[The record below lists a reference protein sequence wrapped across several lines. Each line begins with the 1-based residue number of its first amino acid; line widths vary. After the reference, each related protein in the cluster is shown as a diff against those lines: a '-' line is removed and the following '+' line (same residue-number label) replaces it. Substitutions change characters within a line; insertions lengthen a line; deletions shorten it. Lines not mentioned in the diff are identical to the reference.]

1 MKNLSLS
8 TKLSLGFASITL
20 LAAGVGGFGLMQ
32 MRSAS
37 VLASQQQQ
45 QSVPVSAVGGDIV
58 AVISDL
64 RSDGQFFI
72 ETGDPKF
79 WDAYMAGRV
88 RFVEAVTTGQ
98 GLIETYPD
106 LEPYQSYLDEAVKH
120 ATDCKVEMLD
130 IQAQHATIAAGRVQ
144 FDQLASKVYAQ
155 TNTIES
161 QVDPAFAAKVLE
173 RFNEARIQTL
183 NGMQNKDEDAFE
195 AAKRELQAAVA
206 LGRAKEQAL
215 RSAGQTAQAKM
226 VEDLDA
232 DLIAYAMQEQTVA
245 NASKALVAATARRVQ
260 IVKDINAVGLAMNA
274 AAMKQ
279 TTDGAEESA
288 ANLSNASM
296 LTGIGLAGVIGL
308 AVSIAVFLTR
318 SITRSLTAVAGEL
331 SEASR
336 QTASAASEIAT
347 GSRSVAQGA
356 TEQAATLEETS
367 ASIEEISSMTRRNAE
382 SAGNANK
389 MAHTASQSAVVGN
402 ESVAR
407 MNAAIEK
414 IRERADETSKIIKTI
429 DEIAFQTNLLAL
441 NAAVEAARAGDAGK
455 GFAVV
460 AEEVRSLAMQS
471 AEAAKSTSAL
481 IAKSVE
487 ASVEGE
493 QTASEVAKA
502 LTEITTNVN
511 DAGALIE
518 EITAASQEQA
528 QGIEQVNRA
537 VQQMDQLTQQN
548 AASAE
553 QSAAS
558 SEELRHQA
566 EIAKQAVASL
576 NRLLG
581 VENNAGGASSYKP
594 AKAKPAK
601 AAKASHEPDSFPM
614 PAPSSSNDFM
624 SDFDDAFNQAA

>member
-1 MKNLSLS
+1 MVSFALEQFNSLKLGTKILVAGSGAVLS
-8 TKLSLGFASITL
+8 TAVVAMLVQRSVIREQGIEMTRSS
-20 LAAGVGGFGLMQ
+20 
-32 MRSAS
+32 MR
-37 VLASQQQQ
+37 
-45 QSVPVSAVGGDIV
+45 G
-58 AVISDL
+58 AVIEAEKVRETMGELNEGGAFDRQALIAEMNSGVPL
-64 RSDGQFFI
+64 RQTKLYKTIPVVAAWQTVEKLAEEENYEFR
-72 ETGDPKF
+72 TPKF
-79 WDAYMAGRV
+79 QARNPAN
-88 RFVEAVTTGQ
+88 
-98 GLIETYPD
+98 
-106 LEPYQSYLDEAVKH
+106 EPTPE
-120 ATDCKVEMLD
+120 
-130 IQAQHATIAAGRVQ
+130 
-144 FDQLASKVYAQ
+144 
-155 TNTIES
+155 
-161 QVDPAFAAKVLE
+161 
-173 RFNEARIQTL
+173 EARIL
-183 NGMQNKDEDAFE
+183 KAFE
-195 AAKRELQAAVA
+195 SGDIDEFFEIDEANNQIVFARPIKLTADCLACHGDPANSPTGDGKDIVGFPMENW
-206 LGRAKEQAL
+206 E
-215 RSAGQTAQAKM
+215 AGQVRGAFVLKSDLAK
-226 VEDLDA
+226 LDN
-232 DLIAYAMQEQTVA
+232 VV
-245 NASKALVAATARRVQ
+245 S
-260 IVKDINAVGLAMNA
+260 
-274 AAMKQ
+274 
-279 TTDGAEESA
+279 
-288 ANLSNASM
+288 ASM
-296 LTGIGLAGVIGL
+296 SKTLMWLVP
-308 AVSIAVFLTR
+308 
-318 SITRSLTAVAGEL
+318 VAGLVMVMFWLMNKKMIVRPL
-331 SEASR
+331 SLIIGDLR
-336 QTASAASEIAT
+336 QSSTRTATAASEIAT

-581 VENNAGGASSYKP
+581 LQNEGGFSSQPSTSQSADRPTAASAAASLKMPPIQPAGPTLASPVS
-594 AKAKPAK
+594 
-601 AAKASHEPDSFPM
+601 E
-614 PAPSSSNDFM
+614 FM
-624 SDFDDAFNQAA
+624 SDSGGAFNEAA